1 VTHLLIFEHFPFTCM
16 FFVRRNIQHTFRHVC
31 CVAYGMTGIDRLPLT
46 QCRDSKADTM
56 GTHILNDAA
65 DPSVKACEV
74 LVAHGSVDIVSEV
87 VEALADNL
95 VHLYAGEMGWGG
107 WRGGR
112 GVWGVGAGA
121 KEAETHCHCSL
132 SCSAYMASTSTSVTH
147 YCVAQRSLPCTQGCI
162 EHTAWGRGEFIWVL
176 GRLQAGW
183 PPGKRQ
189 RQQGRG
195 GCNPRMQTAGQT
207 GAQACQV
214 QLLSH

>member
-1 VTHLLIFEHFPFTCM
+1 
-16 FFVRRNIQHTFRHVC
+16 
-31 CVAYGMTGIDRLPLT
+31 
-46 QCRDSKADTM
+46 M

-95 VHLYAGEMGWGG
+95 VLLHAGAMGWGG

-121 KEAETHCHCSL
+121 KVAETHCNCSL
-132 SCSAYMASTSTSVTH
+132 SCSAYMASTSTSVKH

-189 RQQGRG
+189 RSRG
-195 GCNPRMQTAGQT
+195 GAAAIHACKLLGRQARKHARCSCYLTSQFAYPCTA
-207 GAQACQV
+207 
-214 QLLSH
+214 